1 MTEEQ
6 INIAIAEACGWSC
19 IKERTEEHVD
29 LDSRT
34 VTHITGISGYPKG
47 WDSLN
52 YLPDYVNDLNAMHE
66 AERSN
71 EMHFDQ
77 RWAETIV
84 EIAHRESVMN
94 LDRTDGWDW
103 ILIVARLKPAQRA
116 EAFLRTI
123 GKWEEVQP

>member
-66 AERSN
+66 AEKSLKYDPENTWLTGGYSLYVQALPYGN
-71 EMHFDQ
+71 EI
-77 RWAETIV
+77 RATS
-84 EIAHRESVMN
+84 R
-94 LDRTDGWDW
+94 
-103 ILIVARLKPAQRA
+103 QRA
-116 EAFLRTI
+116 EAFLRALD
-123 GKWEEVQP
+123 KWKEVQP